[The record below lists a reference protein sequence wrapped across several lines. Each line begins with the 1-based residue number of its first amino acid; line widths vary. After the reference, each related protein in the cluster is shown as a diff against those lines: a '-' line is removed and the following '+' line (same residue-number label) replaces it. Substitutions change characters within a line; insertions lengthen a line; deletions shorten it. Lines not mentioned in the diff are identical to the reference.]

1 MYVKT
6 PEPPRHCCAPDL
18 PCLAMD
24 QARKMSLAVFESS
37 VAPSSFCVF
46 KELRFSRSAYKT
58 TRTSPSRSP
67 FRSTS
72 WQSVVYQAAACPS
85 NTLFVLQENLPAF
98 LEHHMAMASVTGV
111 QRALSMLREEETCAR
126 PSKQSFANSEAEKI
140 ISYAR
145 VASWTL
151 DIADVDG
158 GL

>member
-1 MYVKT
+1 
-6 PEPPRHCCAPDL
+6 
-18 PCLAMD
+18 
-24 QARKMSLAVFESS
+24 
-37 VAPSSFCVF
+37 
-46 KELRFSRSAYKT
+46 
-58 TRTSPSRSP
+58 
-67 FRSTS
+67 
-72 WQSVVYQAAACPS
+72 
-85 NTLFVLQENLPAF
+85 
-98 LEHHMAMASVTGV
+98 MAMASVTGV